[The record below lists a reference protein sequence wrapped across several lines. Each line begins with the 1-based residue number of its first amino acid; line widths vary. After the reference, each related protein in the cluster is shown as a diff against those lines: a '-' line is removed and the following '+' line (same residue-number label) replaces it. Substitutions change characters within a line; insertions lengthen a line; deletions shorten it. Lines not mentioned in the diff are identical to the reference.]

1 MIVQKEAA
9 DSVVKELLGL
19 ALTCHVISMIS
30 RELKTSTF
38 ASDESFMNILQPN
51 GNTFTKIIWNISF
64 PLANTEIH
72 LKDSTYH
79 KQESGFTKT
88 TRIVLLFQMNGS
100 SLGEIVS
107 LREYS

>member
-72 LKDSTYH
+72 LKDSTYL

-100 SLGEIVS
+100 SLGKIVS